1 MQTTQSAHSWVWPYP
16 EAPVPNA
23 PHDIEVAD
31 AALAESATGVPT
43 SVETAPP
50 AVEVRDT
57 FLDTRKLGVPPR
69 ERDARREIDRLRDE
83 IEHLVRAEGDH
94 AGETARAVV
103 DTALESVTR
112 LQIVTANIDA
122 CGPPSAAFAGAAL
135 VALADSRLTGH
146 ADAIERGMEYT
157 ADNQLRLLKGEK

>member
-16 EAPVPNA
+16 APVPNA
-23 PHDIEVAD
+23 PTRTTPTEIDPAETEAGDDPTPGLAKTAD
-31 AALAESATGVPT
+31 LK
-43 SVETAPP
+43 TA
-50 AVEVRDT
+50 D
-57 FLDTRKLGVPPR
+57 RKLAVPPR

-83 IEHLVRAEGDH
+83 IEHLVRAEGDT
-94 AGETARAVV
+94 AADTARDVV
-103 DTALESVTR
+103 DSALESVTR

-122 CGPPSAAFAGAAL
+122 CGPPPAKFAGAAL

-157 ADNQLRLLKGEK
+157 ADNQLRLLNGEK